1 MFPQA
6 VLQVSRLSSWRL
18 SRIVISTEATHP
30 FAGGAKEKP
39 LLPTIFHPQNSP
51 DSVRDE
57 RSWITMPPAASPTI
71 SSSIPGAQP
80 APIAQPSLTVTAP
93 ARVLSID
100 VLRGLTIA
108 LMILVN
114 DPGDWAHTYTQLDHA
129 PWNGFTLTDFVFPNF
144 LFLVGAS
151 IIFSLQ
157 SRIARGESKKTLAL
171 HILRRAFLIFA
182 VKMFLTAF
190 PYFHYTHFRIYGVLT
205 RIALCYLAAGL
216 ICLVTQR
223 ARTLI
228 AITAALL
235 LGYWALLRFVPIPGI
250 GTPTHDF
257 PILDPDRNLTAWL
270 DRAISAFTQRT
281 IHTGTL
287 YEHTRD
293 PEGLLSTLP
302 AIATTLIGSITALWL
317 RRVTSQ
323 SVTSNACHSDP
334 EHVEGEEPPHFARSA
349 PAITP
354 ARCLN
359 GLTAWAL
366 LSVTAAIIWNLTFPI
381 NKNLWTS
388 SYVLYSAGWSLLTL
402 ALCYWLIDMRRLNK
416 TPAGKVLLWP
426 WLVFGS
432 NAITAFVVSN
442 LVVKIMLWIKVS
454 DSFSTTGKPVT
465 AWFWTYRHLFARD
478 GSSNVTSLIFAIAV
492 VVVCFLPNW
501 LLWRKKIFLKI

>member
-1 MFPQA
+1 MM
-6 VLQVSRLSSWRL
+6 
-18 SRIVISTEATHP
+18 ISM
-30 FAGGAKEKP
+30 
-39 LLPTIFHPQNSP
+39 SP
-51 DSVRDE
+51 A
-57 RSWITMPPAASPTI
+57 PAA
-71 SSSIPGAQP
+71 
-80 APIAQPSLTVTAP
+80 AP
-93 ARVLSID
+93 AHVLSNPPVTVAAPTRVLSID

-114 DPGDWAHTYTQLDHA
+114 DPGDWTHTYTQLDHA

-144 LFLVGAS
+144 LFLVGVS

-171 HILRRAFLIFA
+171 HILRRAFFLFA
-182 VKMFLTAF
+182 IKMFLTAF

-223 ARTLI
+223 VRTLI

-235 LGYWALLRFVPIPGI
+235 IGYWALLRFVPIPGL

-257 PILDPDRNLTAWL
+257 PILDPDHNLAAWL

-302 AIATTLIGSITALWL
+302 AIATTLIGSLTGLWL
-317 RRVTSQ
+317 TRVRRVPHDRRSFTAPIVG
-323 SVTSNACHSDP
+323 SVSYPTPTILATPNVCHS
-334 EHVEGEEPPHFARSA
+334 ERSEEPPHFAGSA
-349 PAITP
+349 PAISP

-359 GLTAWAL
+359 GLTGWAL
-366 LSVTAAIIWNLTFPI
+366 LSVTAAILWNLTFPI

-388 SYVLYSAGWSLLTL
+388 SYVLVSAAGSLLTL
-402 ALCYWLIDMRRLNK
+402 ALCYWLIDIRRLNE
-416 TPAGKVLLWP
+416 TPAGKRLLWP

-432 NAITAFVVSN
+432 NAITAFVLSN
-442 LVVKIMLWIKVS
+442 LIVKIMLWIKVP
-454 DSFSTTGKPVT
+454 DSFTGKSIT
-465 AWFWTYRHLFARD
+465 AWLWTYHHLFARN
-478 GSSNVTSLIFAIAV
+478 GSTNVTSLAFAIAV
-492 VVVCFLPNW
+492 VAACFLPNW
-501 LLWRKKIFLKI
+501 LLWRKRIFLKV

>member
-1 MFPQA
+1 
-6 VLQVSRLSSWRL
+6 
-18 SRIVISTEATHP
+18 
-30 FAGGAKEKP
+30 
-39 LLPTIFHPQNSP
+39 
-51 DSVRDE
+51 
-57 RSWITMPPAASPTI
+57 MPPAAIPATSSPI
-71 SSSIPGAQP
+71 SGAPP
-80 APIAQPSLTVTAP
+80 APEPIAQRSVTAAAP
-93 ARVLSID
+93 ARVLSVD

-114 DPGDWAHTYTQLDHA
+114 DPGDWAHTYAQLDHA
-129 PWNGFTLTDFVFPNF
+129 KWNGFTLTDFVFPNF

-157 SRIARGESKKTLAL
+157 TRIARSASGILDKATKKTLAV

-182 VKMFLTAF
+182 IKMFLTAF

-205 RIALCYLAAGL
+205 RIALCYLVAGL

-228 AITAALL
+228 GITAALL
-235 LGYWALLRFVPIPGI
+235 VGYWALMRFVPVPGL

-270 DRAISAFTQRT
+270 DRAISAFTQNT

-302 AIATTLIGSITALWL
+302 AIGTTLIGCLTGLWL
-317 RRVTSQ
+317 RRVETCNEYRIS
-323 SVTSNACHSDP
+323 SS
-334 EHVEGEEPPHFARSA
+334 
-349 PAITP
+349 IT
-354 ARCLN
+354 RTHCLN
-359 GLTAWAL
+359 GLIVTGIVSVAAGL
-366 LSVTAAIIWNLTFPI
+366 LWNFSFPI

-388 SYVLYSAGWSLLTL
+388 SFVLYAAGWSLLTL
-402 ALCYWLIDMRRLNK
+402 ALCYWLIDMRRLND
-416 TPAGKVLLWP
+416 TPAGKALLWP

-442 LVVKIMLWIKVS
+442 LIVKIMLWIKVS
-454 DSFSTTGKPVT
+454 DSFSSKPVT
-465 AWFWTYRHLFARD
+465 AWFWSYRHLFARH
-478 GSSNVTSLIFAIAV
+478 GSTEVTSLLFAIAV
-492 VVVCFLPNW
+492 VAVCFLPNW
-501 LLWRKKIFLKI
+501 YLWRKRIFLKI

>member
-1 MFPQA
+1 M
-6 VLQVSRLSSWRL
+6 
-18 SRIVISTEATHP
+18 
-30 FAGGAKEKP
+30 
-39 LLPTIFHPQNSP
+39 PT
-51 DSVRDE
+51 
-57 RSWITMPPAASPTI
+57 AASPATR
-71 SSSIPGAQP
+71 SPIPGTPAAPVAQT
-80 APIAQPSLTVTAP
+80 SVTNTAP

-129 PWNGFTLTDFVFPNF
+129 KWNGFTLTDFVFPNF

-157 SRIARGESKKTLAL
+157 SRIARGASKKTLAL

-270 DRAISAFTQRT
+270 DRAISAFTQST
-281 IHTGTL
+281 IRTGTL

-302 AIATTLIGSITALWL
+302 AIATTLIGSLTALWL
-317 RRVTSQ
+317 RRVNAVSNSEAVKSASSQ
-323 SVTSNACHSDP
+323 P
-334 EHVEGEEPPHFARSA
+334 ERSGVEGPPHFARTA

-359 GLTAWAL
+359 GLIASGVLAL
-366 LSVTAAIIWNLTFPI
+366 AAGLLWNLTFPI

-402 ALCYWLIDMRRLNK
+402 ALCYWLIDMRRLND
-416 TPAGKVLLWP
+416 TPAGKALLWP

-432 NAITAFVVSN
+432 NAITAFVISN

-465 AWFWTYRHLFARD
+465 AWLWTYHHLFARN
-478 GSSNVTSLIFAIAV
+478 GSTNVTSLAFAIAV
-492 VVVCFLPNW
+492 VAVCFLPNW
-501 LLWRKKIFLKI
+501 LLWRNKILLKI

>member
-1 MFPQA
+1 LPVPFPKD
-6 VLQVSRLSSWRL
+6 
-18 SRIVISTEATHP
+18 VISTEAAHAFVSSVGEIRFSTAT
-30 FAGGAKEKP
+30 FN
-39 LLPTIFHPQNSP
+39 LQNFP
-51 DSVRDE
+51 DPARNE
-57 RSWITMPPAASPTI
+57 RSWITMPTAASPVA
-71 SSSIPGAQP
+71 SSPTSGTPP
-80 APIAQPSLTVTAP
+80 APIEQTSVTRPAP

-151 IIFSLQ
+151 IIFSLR
-157 SRIARGESKKTLAL
+157 SRIARGASKKTIAF

-205 RIALCYLAAGL
+205 RIALCYLVAGI

-228 AITAALL
+228 AITASLL
-235 LGYWALLRFVPIPGI
+235 IGYWILMRFVPVPGL

-257 PILDPDRNLTAWL
+257 PFLDPDRNLAAWL

-302 AIATTLIGSITALWL
+302 AIATTLIGCLTGLWL
-317 RRVTSQ
+317 RRVETPASTGA
-323 SVTSNACHSDP
+323 SVAPQICHSDP
-334 EHVEGEEPPHFARSA
+334 EHVEGEEPLYFAHTT

-354 ARCLN
+354 IRCLN
-359 GLTAWAL
+359 GLIASGVLAL
-366 LSVTAAIIWNLTFPI
+366 AAGLLWNPFFPI

-388 SYVLYSAGWSLLTL
+388 SYVLFSAGWSLLTL
-402 ALCYWLIDMRRLNK
+402 ALCYWLIDMRRLND
-416 TPAGKVLLWP
+416 TPAGKTLLWP

-432 NAITAFVVSN
+432 NAITAFVISN
-442 LVVKIMLWIKVS
+442 LIVKIMLWIKVS

-465 AWFWTYRHLFARD
+465 AWFWTYRHLFARN
-478 GSSNVTSLIFAIAV
+478 GSTEVTSLIFAIAV
-492 VVVCFLPNW
+492 VAVCFLPNW
-501 LLWRKKIFLKI
+501 FLWRNKVFLKI

>member
-1 MFPQA
+1 
-6 VLQVSRLSSWRL
+6 
-18 SRIVISTEATHP
+18 
-30 FAGGAKEKP
+30 
-39 LLPTIFHPQNSP
+39 
-51 DSVRDE
+51 
-57 RSWITMPPAASPTI
+57 
-71 SSSIPGAQP
+71 
-80 APIAQPSLTVTAP
+80 
-93 ARVLSID
+93 
-100 VLRGLTIA
+100 
-108 LMILVN
+108 MILVN

-129 PWNGFTLTDFVFPNF
+129 KWNGFTLTDFVFPNF

-157 SRIARGESKKTLAL
+157 SRIARGASKKTLAL

-216 ICLVTQR
+216 LCLAVWNATQR
-223 ARTLI
+223 TRTLI

-235 LGYWALLRFVPIPGI
+235 IGYWALLRFIPIPGI
-250 GTPTHDF
+250 GMPTHDV
-257 PILDPDRNLTAWL
+257 PLLDPDRNLAAWL

-302 AIATTLIGSITALWL
+302 AIATTLIGSLTALWL
-317 RRVTSQ
+317 TRVRRVPHDRRSLTAPIVG
-323 SVTSNACHSDP
+323 SVSNPNLPSPNVCHS
-334 EHVEGEEPPHFARSA
+334 ERSEEPPHFARSA
-349 PAITP
+349 PPISP
-354 ARCLN
+354 ARCLT
-359 GLTAWAL
+359 GLLITGTASLAAGL
-366 LSVTAAIIWNLTFPI
+366 LWNLSFPI

-402 ALCYWLIDMRRLNK
+402 ALCYWLIDMRRLND
-416 TPAGKVLLWP
+416 TPAGKALLWP

-432 NAITAFVVSN
+432 NAITAFVISN

-465 AWFWTYRHLFARD
+465 AWLWAYHHLFARN
-478 GSSNVTSLIFAIAV
+478 GSTNVTSLAFAIAV
-492 VVVCFLPNW
+492 VAVCFLPNW
-501 LLWRKKIFLKI
+501 YLWRNKIFLKI

>member
-1 MFPQA
+1 
-6 VLQVSRLSSWRL
+6 
-18 SRIVISTEATHP
+18 
-30 FAGGAKEKP
+30 
-39 LLPTIFHPQNSP
+39 
-51 DSVRDE
+51 
-57 RSWITMPPAASPTI
+57 MPPAASPAAT
-71 SSSIPGAQP
+71 SPIPGAPPAP
-80 APIAQPSLTVTAP
+80 APIAQPPVTTTAP

-157 SRIARGESKKTLAL
+157 SRIARGDSKKTLAL
-171 HILRRAFLIFA
+171 HILRRSFLIFA

-216 ICLVTQR
+216 ISLAVWNVTQR

-235 LGYWALLRFVPIPGI
+235 IGYWALMRFVPIPGI
-250 GTPTHDF
+250 GTPTHDV
-257 PILDPDRNLTAWL
+257 PLLDPNNNLTAWL

-302 AIATTLIGSITALWL
+302 AIATTLLGSLTGLWL
-317 RRVTSQ
+317 RRVETRNQYRVS
-323 SVTSNACHSDP
+323 SS
-334 EHVEGEEPPHFARSA
+334 
-349 PAITP
+349 IT
-354 ARCLN
+354 RTYCLN
-359 GLTAWAL
+359 GLIVAGIVSLAAGL
-366 LSVTAAIIWNLTFPI
+366 LWNLTFPI

-388 SYVLYSAGWSLLTL
+388 SYVLYAAGWSLVTL
-402 ALCYWLIDMRRLNK
+402 ALCYWLIDMRRLND
-416 TPAGKVLLWP
+416 TPAGKALLWP

-465 AWFWTYRHLFARD
+465 AWLWTYHHLLARN
-478 GSSNVTSLIFAIAV
+478 GSTNVTSLIFAIAV
-492 VVVCFLPNW
+492 VAVCFLPNW
-501 LLWRKKIFLKI
+501 LLWRKRMFLKI